1 MSVYEMALMYLNW
14 HGGSRATFV
23 RHAKV
28 TESLRSDRSV
38 RLTASKSQEALVQF
52 LVINNTKKNKLTVW
66 VYGFVSGFE

>member
-14 HGGSRATFV
+14 HGGARKTFV

-28 TESLRSDRSV
+28 MENLRADRSV

-52 LVINNTKKNKLTVW
+52 LVEVQVINNTKKITSQCECVVL
-66 VYGFVSGFE
+66 